1 MNITMA
7 TIGSLA
13 YIIFS
18 PSSSGL
24 DRVAD
29 YLGWVVLIVLLL
41 VGALLVSRSKR
52 FREYWH
58 VLTSG
63 LFTFEPVNLEVK
75 DFESGGLVLD
85 IGGGGEGVIGRLKGK
100 QVVAIDI
107 RLNELVETI
116 DGPLKV
122 VMDARTLTF
131 KDGSFTT
138 ATAFFSLMYMK
149 TRKDHQTVMS
159 EAWRVLKPGGHL
171 HLWDVDLTKLP
182 DTKKGFY
189 LVRLHY
195 RVGDFEKG
203 TGYGMKWPVEPGSEE
218 YYLQLAKEAGFQLLT
233 VERNKHIFYLV
244 FSKQQ

>member
-1 MNITMA
+1 MEA
-7 TIGSLA
+7 IGSLV
-13 YIIFS
+13 YIVFNPPRS
-18 PSSSGL
+18 LL
-24 DRVAD
+24 DSIAD
-29 YLGWVVLIVLLL
+29 YLAWIALIVILLVVVLLL
-41 VGALLVSRSKR
+41 CRSKL
-52 FREYWH
+52 FQEYWH
-58 VLTSG
+58 ILTSG

-100 QVVAIDI
+100 QVVAIDL
-107 RLNELVETI
+107 RMDELVETV

-122 VMDARTLTF
+122 VMDARALTF
-131 KDGSFTT
+131 EESSFTT

-149 TRKDHQTVMS
+149 TREDHQKVLN

-171 HLWDVDLTKLP
+171 HLWDVDLSKRP
-182 DTKKGFY
+182 DTKKEFY

-203 TGYGMKWPVEPGSEE
+203 TGYGMKWPVEPRSVE
-218 YYLQLAKEAGFQLLT
+218 YYLQLAEEAGFQLLT

-244 FSKQQ
+244 FIKQ